1 MKRLAPLPLLFALGC
16 TGSDLYV
23 QNGNNPLIPDRIALT
38 GQVCSENTSGSNFPV
53 KVLFL
58 VDTSAEMRSAD
69 PDQRLIDA
77 PGGIDAL
84 VQANRN
90 QLHVSFGF
98 VGFNTAARSFPDTV
112 GQQFLRPQD
121 QDLIA
126 LAEAQLRVAPTDPRR
141 DLTTAI
147 TTAESFITADVSRS
161 APGDVLRTRYVVFLL
176 VAGPANPEVD
186 SIRIAEQ
193 VANLRDLVYQYGA
206 LEFQL
211 NIGLLYYGPSTI
223 DQGVN
228 QNFNCYANT
237 LPSGDPNDCDCMNL
251 AGDLYCTTWCQTVDN
266 PPNATYYDDNFAAAQ
281 TLYQNIRTVGNGTL
295 RTYNCPNLVD
305 IKLPIASGSVNLVR
319 KDILAFNRNVRIS
332 PAGPELDSDG
342 DGLPD
347 TQEVGQIGTDPFL
360 ADTDGDGVG
369 DGIESRS
376 NKNPLDPL
384 DRPSSCPNPQDVG
397 VLPDSDLDLLNDCE
411 EGIIETSPSK
421 PDTDGDGLTDFVE
434 FMLGTLPTN
443 PNDRLLDFD
452 SDGVLN
458 GDEVLAHTDP
468 RINESAVRGTESY
481 RTGIDTIGLRTIASM
496 ENSPELRAVQ
506 FLAGSSNIAAGQAD
520 LTWDPATNTLAWV
533 DAHSRFPPFWSAV
546 PVEINNGTGNY
557 RLTARAP
564 NGETAYIDVYVDV
577 ELLPDGQVR
586 VFPLVSISD
595 RNCYNARISNIK
607 LMQTGSYDP
616 AQVGINN
623 VYVFFTQAPA
633 DRLTQPGIAQVAHI
647 PVVFRCTNTRDL
659 SSCARN
665 PADAQVVLTSE
676 MFRTAR

>member
-1 MKRLAPLPLLFALGC
+1 MKRFAPLALLFALGC

-23 QNGNNPLIPDRIALT
+23 QNGKNPLIPDRIALA
-38 GQVCSENTSGSNFPV
+38 GEVCSENTSGSQFPV
-53 KVLFL
+53 KVLFV
-58 VDTSAEMRSAD
+58 VDTSNEMRTAD
-69 PDQRLIDA
+69 PDQRLIDG
-77 PGGIDAL
+77 PNGIDAL

-98 VGFNTAARSFPDTV
+98 VGFNSSARAFPDTV

-126 LAEAQLRVAPTDPRR
+126 LAEAQLRVTPSEDRR

-147 TTAESFITADVSRS
+147 TTAEAFISADVSRS
-161 APGDVLRTRYVVFLL
+161 APGDVLRTRYVVYLL
-176 VAGPANPEVD
+176 VAGPPDPAIDTPE
-186 SIRIAEQ
+186 IASM
-193 VANLRDLVYQYGA
+193 VAHLRDLVYDYGA

-211 NIGLLYYGPSTI
+211 NIGLLYFGPSTI

-228 QNFNCYANT
+228 QSYNCY
-237 LPSGDPNDCDCMNL
+237 LPQTTPPACDCMNL
-251 AGDLYCTTWCQTVDN
+251 AGDLYCATECVLGAA
-266 PPNATYYDDNFAAAQ
+266 PSPTYYDDQFALASNI
-281 TLYQNIRTVGNGTL
+281 YQNIRTVGNGTL

-347 TQEVGQIGTDPFL
+347 TQEVGQIGTDPYI
-360 ADTDGDGVG
+360 ADTDGDGLG

-397 VLPDSDLDLLNDCE
+397 ELPDSDLDILNDCE
-411 EGIIETSPSK
+411 EGIIETSASK

-434 FMLGTLPTN
+434 FMSGTLPTN

-468 RINESAVRGTESY
+468 RINESAVRGIESY

-496 ENSPELRAVQ
+496 ENSPELRAVTFVQ
-506 FLAGSSNIAAGQAD
+506 GSGNIAAGQAD
-520 LTWDPATNTLAWV
+520 LTWDPAAGTLAWV

-546 PVEINNGTGNY
+546 PVAVNGSGTY

-564 NGETAYIDVYVDV
+564 NGEVAYIDVRV
-577 ELLPDGQVR
+577 EETLLPDEMVR
-586 VFPLVSISD
+586 VFPLISIAD
-595 RNCYNARISNIK
+595 RNCYNVRISNIK

-616 AQVGINN
+616 NFVGVNN
-623 VYVFFTQAPA
+623 IYVFFTQAPA
-633 DRLTQPGIAQVAHI
+633 DRLTQPGIAQVATL
-647 PVVFRCTNTRDL
+647 PVIFRCSNTRDL

-665 PADAQVVLTSE
+665 PEDATVVITSE
-676 MFRTAR
+676 QFVTAE